1 MGFAAKGMMMTP
13 ATAVKREQLRL
24 FMARALAGET
34 AVKAVIG
41 IGSIATGRMRADSD
55 IDAIVF
61 LEPYSDYIVPAEAI
75 WLPDDGSFHSI
86 FSRDERVQRDGIQLD
101 FARFDW
107 GQWRKPDFAWPEE
120 RLAELGSGWVAYDPT
135 GEVTAVIQTRVVYPE
150 ALRIARL
157 DEAVTWLD
165 QHLED
170 GTPEEKWESLGP
182 LIAHDRLQAA
192 YGWLVQ
198 GLFAINGRWRGWRNR
213 EMSGLLQLPW
223 LPNDVENRLLLAG
236 NAPTLDYAGYM
247 ARVAALRG
255 LFADVLQWL
264 QVEGFY
270 GDDPIGEAF
279 IRGAEEPGRA
289 WNMLAWNEQ
298 HKQQKV

>member
-1 MGFAAKGMMMTP
+1 MMTP
-13 ATAVKREQLRL
+13 ATAVKREQLCL
-24 FMARALAGET
+24 FIARELAGET

-41 IGSIATGRMRADSD
+41 IGSIATGRMRPDSD
-55 IDAIVF
+55 IDAIIF
-61 LEPYSDYIVPAEAI
+61 LEPYNDYIVPAEAI
-75 WLPDDGSFHSI
+75 WLPDDGSFHAI

-107 GQWRKPDFAWPEE
+107 AQWGKREFAWPEQ
-120 RLAELGSGWVAYDPT
+120 RLAELSNGWVAYDPT
-135 GEVTAVIQTRVVYPE
+135 GEVTAVIQARTVYPE
-150 ALRIARL
+150 ALRIERL

-170 GTPEEKWESLGP
+170 GTPEEKWQSLGP

-223 LPNDVENRLLLAG
+223 LPNDLEKRLLLAG
-236 NAPTLDYAGYM
+236 NAPALDYAGYM

-255 LFADVLQWL
+255 LFADLLHRLQA
-264 QVEGFY
+264 EGFY
-270 GDDPIGEAF
+270 GNDPIGEAF
-279 IRGAEEPGRA
+279 VRGAEEPGRA
-289 WNMLAWNEQ
+289 WNMATWNEQ
-298 HKQQKV
+298 HQQRNS